1 MHCIVN
7 AIEDR
12 FDQEDFKTYVK
23 LENLFL
29 KAAKGSDFDSENND
43 VMALYDSDF
52 DGIRFHVQLETLSE
66 YCKQIVDTV
75 SVCTVTKAL
84 RNLEVRNHFREVYK
98 FAKLIMVMPATSSI
112 SERTFS
118 LLKLIKTYLRSTMTQ
133 SRLNYLT
140 ILIAYRNR
148 LDEMDLRKV
157 ASIFV
162 QKNDGRQH
170 TFSKFEFCIIFKMVY
185 SPFEYFCKFMVE
197 KKSRHH

>member
-23 LENLFL
+23 LENLLL
-29 KAAKGSDFDSENND
+29 KAAKGSDFDSEYND

-66 YCKQIVDTV
+66 YCKEIVDTV
-75 SVCTVTKAL
+75 SVRTVTKVL

-98 FAKLIMVMPATSSI
+98 FAKLIMVMPATNST

-133 SRLNYLT
+133 SRLNHLM

-148 LDEMDLRKV
+148 LEEMDLRKV

-162 QKNDGRQH
+162 KKNDGRRH
-170 TFSKFEFCIIFKMVY
+170 TFGKFEFCSIFKMVY
-185 SPFEYFCKFMVE
+185 IPHLNIFVKLW
-197 KKSRHH
+197 